1 MTDTDFVYNQVLYD
15 SQPMAQTHPTN
26 LAALAILFGMQPAPV
41 GRCRVLELG
50 CGNGANLIPMALT
63 LPESRFLGVDLAET
77 PLRMAQALAAELG
90 LTNCAFHHLD
100 LAELTAEFGE
110 FDYIIAHGVYSWVPW
125 AVRDKLLAACGSLL
139 AASGVAYVS
148 YNCSPGCHLREI
160 TREMLL
166 YHTRGIADPNTK
178 LDRAT
183 DLIRLLAAAEP
194 ASAALREELRA
205 LQSKNPSVLFH
216 DDLAEVN
223 QPVYFYQFIDH
234 ARQHGL
240 EFLAEA
246 QFSSMQEAAFSKEV
260 ADALRGLAQGDRIPL
275 QQYLDFL
282 KCRRFRQTLL
292 CPRGTALQDPPDPER
307 VRSLWASSPAARV
320 SEGEFHGPG
329 GASLRTNLPAAQAAT
344 LHLGRCWPRAV
355 AFEELAAEAGPSAD
369 AILPDLLLRAC
380 AAGLVEL
387 HAAPSPFSVI
397 PGPRPRAS
405 ALARIQARRG
415 AQVTTLR
422 HSVVEI
428 QDPLARELIC
438 LLDGT
443 RDRAAL
449 LAELQA
455 FAGPEPLRLED
466 LDANLVKLAR
476 RALLE
481 A

>member
-1 MTDTDFVYNQVLYD
+1 
-15 SQPMAQTHPTN
+15 
-26 LAALAILFGMQPAPV
+26 
-41 GRCRVLELG
+41 VLELG

-77 PLRMAQALAAELG
+77 PIRMAQALAAELV
-90 LTNCAFHHLD
+90 LPNCSFRRLD
-100 LAELTAEFGE
+100 LAELTPDFGE
-110 FDYIIAHGVYSWVPW
+110 FDYIVAHGVYSWVPS
-125 AVRDKLLAACGSLL
+125 AVRDKLLAACQGLL
-139 AASGVAYVS
+139 AANGVAYVS
-148 YNCSPGCHLREI
+148 YNCYPGCHLREI
-160 TREMLL
+160 TRDMML
-166 YHTRGIADPNTK
+166 YRTRGIADPQTK
-178 LDRAT
+178 LDLAA
-183 DLIRLLAAAEP
+183 DLVRFLAAAEP

-205 LQSKNPSVLFH
+205 VQSRAPSVLFH

-223 QPVYFYQFIDH
+223 HPVYFHQFIEH
-234 ARQHGL
+234 AREHHL

-246 QFSSMQEAAFSKEV
+246 QFSSMQEAAFPGEV
-260 ADALRGLAQGDRIPL
+260 VEALRALAQGDRIRH

-292 CPRGTALQDPPDPER
+292 CHRGTALEDPPSPER
-307 VRSLWASSPAARV
+307 VRSLWACSPAARA
-320 SEGEFHGPG
+320 SEEEFRAPS
-329 GASLRTNLPAAQAAT
+329 GASLRTNLPAAQAAM
-344 LHLGRCWPRAV
+344 LHLGRSWPRAV
-355 AFEELAAEAGPSAD
+355 SFDELATEAGPSAA

-387 HAAPSPFSVI
+387 HAAPSPFSVD
-397 PGPRPRAS
+397 PGLRPRAS
-405 ALARIQARRG
+405 ALARIQARSG
-415 AQVTTLR
+415 GQVTTLR

-428 QDPLARELIC
+428 QDPLARELVS
-438 LLDGT
+438 LLDGS

-455 FAGPEPLRLED
+455 FAGPEPLALEA